1 MKTKF
6 LGKMM
11 TLIFMATGRTHRE
24 SKIQARLHFQSQ
36 RKKSSINN
44 PLQRA
49 TDQLVGIHL
58 KSKISAIS
66 FPILVTTKIT
76 EMKKWCQ

>member
-11 TLIFMATGRTHRE
+11 TLISMATGRTHRE

-58 KSKISAIS
+58 KSKISAMS
-66 FPILVTTKIT
+66 FPILVMTKIT

>member
-6 LGKMM
+6 LGKMT

-24 SKIQARLHFQSQ
+24 SKIQARLLFQSQ
-36 RKKSSINN
+36 RKKLSIYN

-49 TDQLVGIHL
+49 ADQLVGIPL

-66 FPILVTTKIT
+66 FPILVMTKIT
-76 EMKKWCQ
+76 EMK